1 MGETA
6 GGPAGRQCPVR
17 PMNRLRVLVV
27 DDWPVWRELR
37 LAALADAPHAFGSAL
52 ADWQGDD
59 DTQRRWRARLET
71 VAVNIVAELDGQP
84 AGMISGDRTG
94 SDTVELISLWVAPA
108 ARGRGV
114 GDLLVAAVVEW
125 AERAE
130 RAGADRAVL
139 RVYESNHHA
148 VLLYQRS
155 GFTRTNVA
163 AAGQSDDRPE
173 WVMER
178 PLAGRRLPP
187 GDQQDGRVTEK
198 QLE

>member
-1 MGETA
+1 MGGTA
-6 GGPAGRQCPVR
+6 GGPAGRQCPV
-17 PMNRLRVLVV
+17 LRVLVV

-52 ADWQGDD
+52 ADWQGDG

-84 AGMISGDRTG
+84 AGMIGGDRTG

-114 GDLLVAAVVEW
+114 GDLLVAAVVE
-125 AERAE
+125 RAE

-155 GFTRTNVA
+155 GFTRTSVA